1 MSITMLLSKII
12 SLTMIYVG
20 YWIIVKWK
28 IEEYEGITSKV
39 RRWSAGIMFI
49 FGGVVILIS
58 NADIFNLPDP

>member
-1 MSITMLLSKII
+1 MSITMVLSKII
-12 SLTMIYVG
+12 ALAMIYVG
-20 YWIIVKWK
+20 YWILYKWK

-49 FGGVVILIS
+49 YGGVVILIF